1 MLSERKKLLFILF
14 ALNLFVLS
22 LTGAYARDPMSIHV
36 LFTGNV
42 GGRLEPSG

>member
-1 MLSERKKLLFILF
+1 MLSERKRLMFILF
-14 ALNLFVLS
+14 AASLFFLS
-22 LTGAYARDPMSIHV
+22 LTGAYARDQMSIHV